1 MYSLDGSCAKLV
13 VENET
18 SICRKVKPSV
28 EISVVVISMVTVN
41 ALLVFGMTVV
51 NVSVDVVLVIVVEC
65 LIETHWWM
73 CFLFKLSNVRC
84 SHL

>member
-1 MYSLDGSCAKLV
+1 MYSFDGSCAKLV

-28 EISVVVISMVTVN
+28 EISVAVISMVAVN
-41 ALLVFGMTVV
+41 AFLVFGMTVV
-51 NVSVDVVLVIVVEC
+51 NVNVDVVLVIVVEC

-73 CFLFKLSNVRC
+73 CLL
-84 SHL
+84 L